1 MNSLEISFIG
11 SACGKN
17 RFEPKDKIMLLLLCR
32 QYKGMYKQLFFDKGI
47 FTLLDPSKRT
57 YDEQLKRIYTDYK
70 KEVSSPEEFAKIQI
84 DIKKRLK
91 QENEDIKEEDLNH
104 ATSFLENSMKK
115 DCGTN
120 NEKGVIKKMNYKKGN
135 NRMYYYSENNWTIRG
150 FHDATCYEGHVI
162 EIKTRMK
169 QQNVRKNEYDL
180 YQLFGYLLAMNKTSG
195 KIVQKYADNVYDSE
209 IETDRE
215 YGIIDLSVES
225 WRNRFEKFKSELN
238 NFFEETNKYSEEM
251 FDPYNVIDPK
261 ENPIALFDIDGVPH
275 NVNPKYEKI
284 VNALT

>member
-17 RFEPKDKIMLLLLCR
+17 RYEPRNKIILLLLCR
-32 QYKGMYKQLFFDKGI
+32 QYKDIYKRLFFDKGI
-47 FTLLDPSKRT
+47 FTLLDPSKKT
-57 YDEQLKRIYTDYK
+57 YDKQLKRIYSDYK
-70 KEVSSPEEFAKIQI
+70 KDVSSPEDFAKLQI

-91 QENEDIKEEDLNH
+91 QENTDIKEEDLNH

-120 NEKGVIKKMNYKKGN
+120 NEKRVINKMNYKKGN
-135 NRMYYYSENNWTIRG
+135 NRMYYYSENNWSIRG
-150 FHDATCYEGHVI
+150 LHDATCGDIVI

-169 QQNVRKNEYDL
+169 PQNVRKNEYDL
-180 YQLFGYLLAMNKTSG
+180 YQLFGYFLAMNKTTG
-195 KIVQKYADNVYDSE
+195 KIVQKYADCVYDSD
-209 IETDRE
+209 IETENE
-215 YGIIDLSVES
+215 YGIIDITIGI
-225 WRNRFEKFKSELN
+225 WKQRFEKFKSELN
-238 NFFEETNKYSEEM
+238 YFFEEVRKYTEEI

-261 ENPIALFDIDGVPH
+261 ENPIASFDIDGIPH

>member
-17 RFEPKDKIMLLLLCR
+17 MYEPRNKIILLLLCR
-32 QYKGMYKQLFFDKGI
+32 QYKDIYKRLFFDKGI
-47 FTLLDPSKRT
+47 FKPLDPSKKT
-57 YDEQLKRIYTDYK
+57 YDKQLKRIYSDYK
-70 KEVSSPEEFAKIQI
+70 KDVSSPEDFAKLQI

-120 NEKGVIKKMNYKKGN
+120 NEKGVINKMNYKKGN
-135 NRMYYYSENNWTIRG
+135 NRMYYYSENNWSIRG
-150 FHDATCYEGHVI
+150 LHDATCGDIVI

-169 QQNVRKNEYDL
+169 PQNVRKNEYDL
-180 YQLFGYLLAMNKTSG
+180 YQLFGYLLAMNKTTG
-195 KIVQKYADNVYDSE
+195 KIVQKYTDCVYDSD
-209 IETDRE
+209 IETENE
-215 YGIIDLSVES
+215 YGIIDITIGI
-225 WRNRFEKFKSELN
+225 WKQRFEKFKSELN
-238 NFFEETNKYSEEM
+238 YFFEEVRKYTEEI
-251 FDPYNVIDPK
+251 FNPYNVIDPK
-261 ENPIALFDIDGVPH
+261 ENPIASFDIDDIPH
-275 NVNPKYEKI
+275 NINPKYEKI

>member
-17 RFEPKDKIMLLLLCR
+17 RYEPRNKIILLLLCR
-32 QYKGMYKQLFFDKGI
+32 QNKDIYKRLFFDKGI
-47 FTLLDPSKRT
+47 FTLLDPSKKT
-57 YDEQLKRIYTDYK
+57 YDKQLKRIYSEYK
-70 KEVSSPEEFAKIQI
+70 KDVSIPEDFAKLQI

-91 QENEDIKEEDLNH
+91 QENKDIKEEDLNH

-120 NEKGVIKKMNYKKGN
+120 NEKKVINKMNYKKGN
-135 NRMYYYSENNWTIRG
+135 NRMYYYSENNWSIRG
-150 FHDATCYEGHVI
+150 LHDATCGEIVI

-169 QQNVRKNEYDL
+169 PQNVRKNEYDL
-180 YQLFGYLLAMNKTSG
+180 YQLFGYLLAMNKTFG
-195 KIVQKYADNVYDSE
+195 KIVQKYADRVYDSD
-209 IETDRE
+209 IETENE
-215 YGIIDLSVES
+215 YGIIDITTGI
-225 WRNRFEKFKSELN
+225 WKQRFEKFKSELN
-238 NFFEETNKYSEEM
+238 YFFEEVRKYTEEI

-261 ENPIALFDIDGVPH
+261 ENPIASFDIDGIPH

>member
-17 RFEPKDKIMLLLLCR
+17 RYEPRNKIILLLLCR
-32 QYKGMYKQLFFDKGI
+32 QYKDIYKRLFFDKGI
-47 FTLLDPSKRT
+47 FTILDPSKKT
-57 YDEQLKRIYTDYK
+57 YDKQLKRIYSDYK
-70 KEVSSPEEFAKIQI
+70 KDVSSPEDFAKLQI

-120 NEKGVIKKMNYKKGN
+120 NEKAVINKMNYKKGN
-135 NRMYYYSENNWTIRG
+135 NRMYYYSENNWSIRG
-150 FHDATCYEGHVI
+150 LHDATRGDIVI

-169 QQNVRKNEYDL
+169 PQNVRKNEYDL
-180 YQLFGYLLAMNKTSG
+180 YQLFGYLLAMNKTTG
-195 KIVQKYADNVYDSE
+195 KIVQKYADRVYDSD
-209 IETDRE
+209 IETENE
-215 YGIIDLSVES
+215 YGIIDIIIGI
-225 WRNRFEKFKSELN
+225 WKQRFEKFKSELN
-238 NFFEETNKYSEEM
+238 YFFEEVRKYTEEI

-261 ENPIALFDIDGVPH
+261 ENPIASFDIDGIPH
-275 NVNPKYEKI
+275 NINPKYEKI
-284 VNALT
+284 VNTLT

>member
-17 RFEPKDKIMLLLLCR
+17 MYEPRNKIILLLLCR
-32 QYKGMYKQLFFDKGI
+32 QYKNKYKRLFFDKGI
-47 FTLLDPSKRT
+47 FTLLDPSEKT
-57 YDEQLKRIYTDYK
+57 YDKQLKRIYSDYK
-70 KEVSSPEEFAKIQI
+70 KDVSSPEEFAKLQI

-91 QENEDIKEEDLNH
+91 QENADIKEEDLNH

-120 NEKGVIKKMNYKKGN
+120 NEKRVINKMNYKKGN
-135 NRMYYYSENNWTIRG
+135 NRMYYYSENIWTIRG
-150 FHDATCYEGHVI
+150 LHDATCGDIVI

-169 QQNVRKNEYDL
+169 PQNVRKNEYDL
-180 YQLFGYLLAMNKTSG
+180 YQLFGYLLAMNKTTG
-195 KIVQKYADNVYDSE
+195 KIVQKYADCVYDSDIKTE
-209 IETDRE
+209 NE
-215 YGIIDLSVES
+215 YGIIDITIGI
-225 WRNRFEKFKSELN
+225 WKQRFEKFKSELN
-238 NFFEETNKYSEEM
+238 YFFEEVRKYTEEI

-261 ENPIALFDIDGVPH
+261 ETPIALFDIDGIPH

>member
-17 RFEPKDKIMLLLLCR
+17 RYEPRNKIILLLLCR
-32 QYKGMYKQLFFDKGI
+32 QHKDIYKRLFFDKGI
-47 FTLLDPSKRT
+47 FTLLDPSKKT
-57 YDEQLKRIYTDYK
+57 YDKQLKRIYSDYK
-70 KEVSSPEEFAKIQI
+70 KDVSSPEDFAKLQI

-120 NEKGVIKKMNYKKGN
+120 NEKRVINKMNYKKGN
-135 NRMYYYSENNWTIRG
+135 NRMYYYSDNGWTIRG
-150 FHDATCYEGHVI
+150 LHDATCGDIVI

-169 QQNVRKNEYDL
+169 PQNVRKNEYDL
-180 YQLFGYLLAMNKTSG
+180 YQLFGYLLAMNKTTG
-195 KIVQKYADNVYDSE
+195 KIVQKYTDCIYDSD
-209 IETDRE
+209 IETENE
-215 YGIIDLSVES
+215 YGIIDITTGI
-225 WRNRFEKFKSELN
+225 WKQRFEKFKSELN
-238 NFFEETNKYSEEM
+238 YFFEEVRKYTEEI

-261 ENPIALFDIDGVPH
+261 ENPIASFDIDGIPH

-284 VNALT
+284 VNTLT

>member
-17 RFEPKDKIMLLLLCR
+17 RYEPRNKIILLLLCR
-32 QYKGMYKQLFFDKGI
+32 QYKDMYKRLFFDKGI
-47 FTLLDPSKRT
+47 FTLLDPSKKT
-57 YDEQLKRIYTDYK
+57 YDKQLKRIYADYK
-70 KEVSSPEEFAKIQI
+70 KDVSSPEEFAKLQI

-91 QENEDIKEEDLNH
+91 QENEDIKEKDLNY

-120 NEKGVIKKMNYKKGN
+120 NEKRIINKMNYKKGN
-135 NRMYYYSENNWTIRG
+135 NKMYYYSENIWTIRG
-150 FHDATCYEGHVI
+150 LHDATCGDMVI

-169 QQNVRKNEYDL
+169 SQNVRKNEYDL
-180 YQLFGYLLAMNKTSG
+180 YQLFGYLLAMNKTTG
-195 KIVQKYADNVYDSE
+195 KIVQKYANCVYDSD
-209 IETDRE
+209 IETENE
-215 YGIIDLSVES
+215 YGIIDITTVA
-225 WRNRFEKFKSELN
+225 WKQRFEKFKYELN
-238 NFFEETNKYSEEM
+238 NFFEEVRKYTEEI
-251 FDPYNVIDPK
+251 FDPHDVIDPN
-261 ENPIALFDIDGVPH
+261 ENPIASFDIDGIPH

>member
-17 RFEPKDKIMLLLLCR
+17 RYEPRNKIILLLLCR
-32 QYKGMYKQLFFDKGI
+32 QYKDIYKRLFFDKGI
-47 FTLLDPSKRT
+47 FTLLDPSKKT
-57 YDEQLKRIYTDYK
+57 YDKQLKRIYSDYK
-70 KEVSSPEEFAKIQI
+70 KDVSSPEDFAKLQI

-120 NEKGVIKKMNYKKGN
+120 NEKGVINKMNYKKGN
-135 NRMYYYSENNWTIRG
+135 NRLYYYSENNWSIRG
-150 FHDATCYEGHVI
+150 LHDATCGDIVI

-169 QQNVRKNEYDL
+169 PQNVRKNEYDL
-180 YQLFGYLLAMNKTSG
+180 YQLFGYLLAMNKTTG
-195 KIVQKYADNVYDSE
+195 KIVQKYADCVYDSD
-209 IETDRE
+209 IETENE
-215 YGIIDLSVES
+215 YGIIDITIGI
-225 WRNRFEKFKSELN
+225 WKQRFEKFKSELN
-238 NFFEETNKYSEEM
+238 YFFEEVRKYTEEI

-261 ENPIALFDIDGVPH
+261 ENPIASFDIDGIPH
-275 NVNPKYEKI
+275 NINPKYEKI
-284 VNALT
+284 VNTLT

>member
-17 RFEPKDKIMLLLLCR
+17 RYEPRNKIILLLLCR
-32 QYKGMYKQLFFDKGI
+32 QYKDMYKRLFFDKGI
-47 FTLLDPSKRT
+47 FTLLDPSKKT
-57 YDEQLKRIYTDYK
+57 YDKQLKRIYSDYK
-70 KEVSSPEEFAKIQI
+70 KDVSSPEEFAKLQI

-91 QENEDIKEEDLNH
+91 QENTDIKEEDLNH

-120 NEKGVIKKMNYKKGN
+120 NEKRVINKMNYKKGN
-135 NRMYYYSENNWTIRG
+135 NRIYYYSENNWSIKG
-150 FHDATCYEGHVI
+150 LHDATCGDIVI

-169 QQNVRKNEYDL
+169 PQNVRKNEYDL
-180 YQLFGYLLAMNKTSG
+180 YQLFGYLLAMNKTTG
-195 KIVQKYADNVYDSE
+195 KIVQKYAYCVYDSD
-209 IETDRE
+209 IETENE
-215 YGIIDLSVES
+215 YGIIDITIGI
-225 WRNRFEKFKSELN
+225 WKQRFEKFKSELN
-238 NFFEETNKYSEEM
+238 YFFEEVRKYTEEL

-261 ENPIALFDIDGVPH
+261 ENPIASFDIDGIPH
-275 NVNPKYEKI
+275 NINPKYEKI

>member
-17 RFEPKDKIMLLLLCR
+17 RYEPRNKIILLLLCR
-32 QYKGMYKQLFFDKGI
+32 QYKDIYKRLFFDKGI
-47 FTLLDPSKRT
+47 FTLLDPSKKT
-57 YDEQLKRIYTDYK
+57 YDKQLKRIYSDYK
-70 KEVSSPEEFAKIQI
+70 KDVSSPEDFAKLQI

-91 QENEDIKEEDLNH
+91 QENADIKEEDLNH

-120 NEKGVIKKMNYKKGN
+120 NEKRVINKMNYKKGN
-135 NRMYYYSENNWTIRG
+135 NRMYYYSENNWSIRG
-150 FHDATCYEGHVI
+150 LHDATCGDIVI

-169 QQNVRKNEYDL
+169 PQNVRKNEYDL
-180 YQLFGYLLAMNKTSG
+180 YQLFGYLLAMNKTTG
-195 KIVQKYADNVYDSE
+195 KIVQKYADCVYDSD
-209 IETDRE
+209 IETENE
-215 YGIIDLSVES
+215 YGIIDTSIGI
-225 WRNRFEKFKSELN
+225 WKQRFEKFKSDLN
-238 NFFEETNKYSEEM
+238 YFFEEVTKYTEEI

-261 ENPIALFDIDGVPH
+261 ENPIASFDIDGIPH

>member
-17 RFEPKDKIMLLLLCR
+17 RYEPKNKIILLLLCR
-32 QYKGMYKQLFFDKGI
+32 QYKDIYKRIMFDKAI
-47 FTLLDPSKRT
+47 FTLLDPSRKT
-57 YDEQLKRIYTDYK
+57 YDKQLKRIYSDYK
-70 KEVSSPEEFAKIQI
+70 KDVFNPEEFAKLQI

-120 NEKGVIKKMNYKKGN
+120 NEKRVINKMNYKKGN

-150 FHDATCYEGHVI
+150 LHDATCEDLVI

-169 QQNVRKNEYDL
+169 HQNVRKNEYDL
-180 YQLFGYLLAMNKTSG
+180 YQLFGYLLAMNKTTG
-195 KIVQKYADNVYDSE
+195 KIVQKYEDCVYDSDV
-209 IETDRE
+209 ETENE
-215 YGIIDLSVES
+215 YGIIDVTAYI
-225 WRNRFEKFKSELN
+225 WKQRFEKFKSELN
-238 NFFEETNKYSEEM
+238 NFFEEVRKYTDEI
-251 FDPYNVIDPK
+251 FDPHNVIDPK
-261 ENPIALFDIDGVPH
+261 ENPIASFDIDGIPH

-284 VNALT
+284 VNSLT

>member
-17 RFEPKDKIMLLLLCR
+17 RYEPRNKIILLLLCR
-32 QYKGMYKQLFFDKGI
+32 QYKDIYKRLFFDKGI
-47 FTLLDPSKRT
+47 FTLLDPSKKT
-57 YDEQLKRIYTDYK
+57 YDKQLKRIYSDYK
-70 KEVSSPEEFAKIQI
+70 KDVSSPEDFAKLQI

-120 NEKGVIKKMNYKKGN
+120 NEKGVINKMNYKKGN
-135 NRMYYYSENNWTIRG
+135 NRMYYYSENNWSIRG
-150 FHDATCYEGHVI
+150 LHDATCGDVVI

-169 QQNVRKNEYDL
+169 PQNVRKNEYDL
-180 YQLFGYLLAMNKTSG
+180 YQLFGYLLAMNKTTG
-195 KIVQKYADNVYDSE
+195 KIVQKYTDCVYDSD
-209 IETDRE
+209 IETENE
-215 YGIIDLSVES
+215 YGIIDITIGI
-225 WRNRFEKFKSELN
+225 WKQRFEKFKSELN
-238 NFFEETNKYSEEM
+238 YFFEEVRKYTEEI
-251 FDPYNVIDPK
+251 FNPYNVIDPK
-261 ENPIALFDIDGVPH
+261 ENPIASFDIDDIPH
-275 NVNPKYEKI
+275 NINPKYEKI

>member
-17 RFEPKDKIMLLLLCR
+17 RYEPRNKIILLLLCR
-32 QYKGMYKQLFFDKGI
+32 QYKDIYKRLFFDKGI
-47 FTLLDPSKRT
+47 FTLLDPSKKT
-57 YDEQLKRIYTDYK
+57 YDKQLKRIYSDYK
-70 KEVSSPEEFAKIQI
+70 KDVSSPEDFAKLQI

-91 QENEDIKEEDLNH
+91 QENTDIKEEDLNH

-120 NEKGVIKKMNYKKGN
+120 NEKRVINKMNYKKGN
-135 NRMYYYSENNWTIRG
+135 NRMYYYSENNWSIRG
-150 FHDATCYEGHVI
+150 LHDATCGDIVI

-169 QQNVRKNEYDL
+169 PQNVRKNEYDL
-180 YQLFGYLLAMNKTSG
+180 YQLFGYLLAMNKTTG
-195 KIVQKYADNVYDSE
+195 KIVQKYADCVYDSD
-209 IETDRE
+209 IETENE
-215 YGIIDLSVES
+215 YGIIDITIGI
-225 WRNRFEKFKSELN
+225 WKQRFEKFKYELN
-238 NFFEETNKYSEEM
+238 YFFEEVRKYTEEI

-261 ENPIALFDIDGVPH
+261 ENPIASFDIDGIPH

>member
-17 RFEPKDKIMLLLLCR
+17 RYEPRNKIILLLLCR
-32 QYKGMYKQLFFDKGI
+32 QYKDIYKRLFFDKGI
-47 FTLLDPSKRT
+47 FTLLDPSKKT
-57 YDEQLKRIYTDYK
+57 YDKQLKRIYSDYK
-70 KEVSSPEEFAKIQI
+70 KDVSSPEDFAKLQI

-91 QENEDIKEEDLNH
+91 QENTDIKEEDLNH

-120 NEKGVIKKMNYKKGN
+120 NEKRVINKMNYKKGN
-135 NRMYYYSENNWTIRG
+135 NRMYYYSENNWSIRG
-150 FHDATCYEGHVI
+150 LHDATCGDIVI

-169 QQNVRKNEYDL
+169 PQNVRKNEYDL
-180 YQLFGYLLAMNKTSG
+180 YQLFGYLLAMNKTTG
-195 KIVQKYADNVYDSE
+195 KIVQKYADCVYDSD
-209 IETDRE
+209 IETENE
-215 YGIIDLSVES
+215 YGIIDTSIGI
-225 WRNRFEKFKSELN
+225 WKQRFEKFKSELN
-238 NFFEETNKYSEEM
+238 YFFEEVRKYTEEI

-261 ENPIALFDIDGVPH
+261 ENPIASFDIDGIPH

>member
-17 RFEPKDKIMLLLLCR
+17 RYEPRNKIILLLLCR
-32 QYKGMYKQLFFDKGI
+32 QYKDIYKRLFFDKGI
-47 FTLLDPSKRT
+47 FTLLDPSKKT
-57 YDEQLKRIYTDYK
+57 YDKQLKRIYSDYK
-70 KEVSSPEEFAKIQI
+70 KDVSSPEDFAKLQI

-120 NEKGVIKKMNYKKGN
+120 NEKGVINKMNYKKGN

-150 FHDATCYEGHVI
+150 LHDATCGNIVI

-169 QQNVRKNEYDL
+169 PQNVRKNEYDL
-180 YQLFGYLLAMNKTSG
+180 YQLFGYLLAMNKTTG
-195 KIVQKYADNVYDSE
+195 KIVQKYTECVYDSD
-209 IETDRE
+209 IETENE
-215 YGIIDLSVES
+215 YGIIDITIGI
-225 WRNRFEKFKSELN
+225 WQQRFEKFKSELN
-238 NFFEETNKYSEEM
+238 YFFEEVRKYTEEI

-261 ENPIALFDIDGVPH
+261 ENPIASFDIDGIPH

-284 VNALT
+284 VNTLT

>member
-17 RFEPKDKIMLLLLCR
+17 RYEPRNKIILLLLCR
-32 QYKGMYKQLFFDKGI
+32 QYKDIYKRLFFDKGI
-47 FTLLDPSKRT
+47 FTLLDPSKKT
-57 YDEQLKRIYTDYK
+57 YDKQLKRIYSDYK
-70 KEVSSPEEFAKIQI
+70 KDVSSPEDFAKLQI

-91 QENEDIKEEDLNH
+91 QENTDIKEEDLNH

-120 NEKGVIKKMNYKKGN
+120 NEKRVINKMNYKKGN
-135 NRMYYYSENNWTIRG
+135 NRMYYYSENNWSIRG
-150 FHDATCYEGHVI
+150 LHDATCGDIVI

-169 QQNVRKNEYDL
+169 PQNVRKNEYDL
-180 YQLFGYLLAMNKTSG
+180 YQLFGYLLAMNKTTG
-195 KIVQKYADNVYDSE
+195 KIVQKYADCVYDSD
-209 IETDRE
+209 IETENE
-215 YGIIDLSVES
+215 YGIIDTSIGI
-225 WRNRFEKFKSELN
+225 WKQRFEKFKSDLN
-238 NFFEETNKYSEEM
+238 YFFEEVTKYTEEI

-261 ENPIALFDIDGVPH
+261 ENPIASFDIDDIPH

>member
-17 RFEPKDKIMLLLLCR
+17 MYEPRNKIILLLLCR
-32 QYKGMYKQLFFDKGI
+32 QNKDLYKRLFFDKGI
-47 FTLLDPSKRT
+47 FTLLDPSKKT
-57 YDEQLKRIYTDYK
+57 YDKQLKRIYSDYK
-70 KEVSSPEEFAKIQI
+70 KDVSSPEKFAKLQI

-104 ATSFLENSMKK
+104 VTSFLENSMKK

-120 NEKGVIKKMNYKKGN
+120 NEKGIINKMNYKKGN
-135 NRMYYYSENNWTIRG
+135 NRMYYYSENNWSIRG
-150 FHDATCYEGHVI
+150 LHDATCGDIVI

-169 QQNVRKNEYDL
+169 PQNVRKNEYDL
-180 YQLFGYLLAMNKTSG
+180 YQLFGYLLAMNKTTG
-195 KIVQKYADNVYDSE
+195 KIVQKYGNNIYDSD
-209 IETDRE
+209 IETANE
-215 YGIIDLSVES
+215 YGLIDITIGI
-225 WRNRFEKFKSELN
+225 WKQRFEKFKSELN
-238 NFFEETNKYSEEM
+238 YFFEEVRKYTEEI
-251 FDPYNVIDPK
+251 FDPYNVINPK
-261 ENPIALFDIDGVPH
+261 ENPIASFDIDGIPH

>member
-17 RFEPKDKIMLLLLCR
+17 RYEPRNKIILLLLCR
-32 QYKGMYKQLFFDKGI
+32 QYKDIYKRLFFDKGI
-47 FTLLDPSKRT
+47 FTLLDPSKKT
-57 YDEQLKRIYTDYK
+57 YDKQLKRIYSDYK
-70 KEVSSPEEFAKIQI
+70 KDVSSPEDFAKLQI

-91 QENEDIKEEDLNH
+91 QENTDIKEEDLNH

-120 NEKGVIKKMNYKKGN
+120 NEKRVINKMNYKKGN
-135 NRMYYYSENNWTIRG
+135 NRMYYYSENNWSIRG
-150 FHDATCYEGHVI
+150 LHDATCGDIVI

-169 QQNVRKNEYDL
+169 PQNVRKNEYDL
-180 YQLFGYLLAMNKTSG
+180 YQLFGYLLAMNKTTG
-195 KIVQKYADNVYDSE
+195 KIVQKYADCVYDSD
-209 IETDRE
+209 IETENE
-215 YGIIDLSVES
+215 YGIIDTSIGI
-225 WRNRFEKFKSELN
+225 WKQRFEKFKSDLN
-238 NFFEETNKYSEEM
+238 YFFEEVTKYTEEI

-261 ENPIALFDIDGVPH
+261 ENPIASFDIDGIPH

>member
-17 RFEPKDKIMLLLLCR
+17 MYEPRNKIILLLLCR
-32 QYKGMYKQLFFDKGI
+32 QYKDIYKRLFFDKGI
-47 FTLLDPSKRT
+47 FTPLDPSKKT
-57 YDEQLKRIYTDYK
+57 YDKQLKRIYSDYK
-70 KEVSSPEEFAKIQI
+70 KDVSSPEDFAKLQI

-120 NEKGVIKKMNYKKGN
+120 NEKGVINKMNYKKGN
-135 NRMYYYSENNWTIRG
+135 NRMYYYSENNWSIRG
-150 FHDATCYEGHVI
+150 LHDATCGDIVI

-169 QQNVRKNEYDL
+169 PQNVRKNEYDL
-180 YQLFGYLLAMNKTSG
+180 YQLFGYLLAMNKTTG
-195 KIVQKYADNVYDSE
+195 KIVQKYTDCVYDSD
-209 IETDRE
+209 IETENE
-215 YGIIDLSVES
+215 YGIIDITIGI
-225 WRNRFEKFKSELN
+225 WKQRFEKFKSELN
-238 NFFEETNKYSEEM
+238 YFFEEVRKYTEEI
-251 FDPYNVIDPK
+251 FNPYNVIDPK
-261 ENPIALFDIDGVPH
+261 ENPIASFDIDDIPH
-275 NVNPKYEKI
+275 NINPKYEKI

>member
-17 RFEPKDKIMLLLLCR
+17 RYEPRNKIILLLLCR
-32 QYKGMYKQLFFDKGI
+32 QYKDIYKRLFFDKGI
-47 FTLLDPSKRT
+47 FTPLDPSKKT
-57 YDEQLKRIYTDYK
+57 YDKQLKRIYSDYK
-70 KEVSSPEEFAKIQI
+70 KDVSSPEDFAKLQI

-120 NEKGVIKKMNYKKGN
+120 NEKGVINKMNYKKGN
-135 NRMYYYSENNWTIRG
+135 NRMYYYSENNWSIRG
-150 FHDATCYEGHVI
+150 LHDATCGDIVI

-169 QQNVRKNEYDL
+169 PQNVRKNEYDL
-180 YQLFGYLLAMNKTSG
+180 YQLFGYLLAMNKTTG
-195 KIVQKYADNVYDSE
+195 KIVQKYTDCVYDSD
-209 IETDRE
+209 IETENE
-215 YGIIDLSVES
+215 YGIIDITIGI
-225 WRNRFEKFKSELN
+225 WKQRFEKFKSELN
-238 NFFEETNKYSEEM
+238 YFFEEVRKYTEEI
-251 FDPYNVIDPK
+251 FNPYNVIDPK
-261 ENPIALFDIDGVPH
+261 ENPIASFDIDGIPH
-275 NVNPKYEKI
+275 NINPKYEKI

>member
-17 RFEPKDKIMLLLLCR
+17 RYEPRNKIILLLLCR
-32 QYKGMYKQLFFDKGI
+32 QYKDIYKRLFFDKGI
-47 FTLLDPSKRT
+47 FTLLDPSKKT
-57 YDEQLKRIYTDYK
+57 YDKQLKRIYSDYK
-70 KEVSSPEEFAKIQI
+70 KDVSSPEEFAKLQI

-91 QENEDIKEEDLNH
+91 QENADIKEEDLNH

-120 NEKGVIKKMNYKKGN
+120 NEKRVINKMNYKKGN
-135 NRMYYYSENNWTIRG
+135 NRMYYYSENNWSIRG
-150 FHDATCYEGHVI
+150 LHDATCGDIVI

-169 QQNVRKNEYDL
+169 PQNVRKNEYDL
-180 YQLFGYLLAMNKTSG
+180 YQLFGYLLAMNKTTG
-195 KIVQKYADNVYDSE
+195 KIVQKYADCVYDSD
-209 IETDRE
+209 IETENE
-215 YGIIDLSVES
+215 YGIIDITICI
-225 WRNRFEKFKSELN
+225 WKQRFEKFKSELN
-238 NFFEETNKYSEEM
+238 YFFEEVRNYTEEI

-261 ENPIALFDIDGVPH
+261 ENPIASFDIDGIPH
-275 NVNPKYEKI
+275 NINPKYEKI

>member
-17 RFEPKDKIMLLLLCR
+17 RYEPRNKIILLLLCR
-32 QYKGMYKQLFFDKGI
+32 QYEDIYKRLFFDKGI
-47 FTLLDPSKRT
+47 FTLLDPSKKT
-57 YDEQLKRIYTDYK
+57 YDKQLKRIYSDYK
-70 KEVSSPEEFAKIQI
+70 KDVSSPEDFAKLQI

-120 NEKGVIKKMNYKKGN
+120 NEKGVINKMNYKKGN
-135 NRMYYYSENNWTIRG
+135 NRMYYYSENNWSIRG
-150 FHDATCYEGHVI
+150 LHDATCGDIVI

-169 QQNVRKNEYDL
+169 PQNVRKNEYDL
-180 YQLFGYLLAMNKTSG
+180 YQLFGYLLAMNKTTG
-195 KIVQKYADNVYDSE
+195 KIVQKYADCVYDSD
-209 IETDRE
+209 IETENE
-215 YGIIDLSVES
+215 YGIVDITIGI
-225 WRNRFEKFKSELN
+225 WKQRFEKFKSELN
-238 NFFEETNKYSEEM
+238 YFFEEVRKYTEEI

-261 ENPIALFDIDGVPH
+261 ENPIASFDIDGIPH
-275 NVNPKYEKI
+275 NINPKYEKI
-284 VNALT
+284 VIALT

>member
-17 RFEPKDKIMLLLLCR
+17 RYEPRNKIILLLLCR
-32 QYKGMYKQLFFDKGI
+32 QYKDIYKRLFFDKGI
-47 FTLLDPSKRT
+47 FTLLDPSKKT
-57 YDEQLKRIYTDYK
+57 YDKQLKRIYLDYK
-70 KEVSSPEEFAKIQI
+70 KDVSSPEDFAKLQI

-91 QENEDIKEEDLNH
+91 QENEDIKEEDLNR

-120 NEKGVIKKMNYKKGN
+120 NEKGVINKMNYKKGN
-135 NRMYYYSENNWTIRG
+135 NRMYYYSENNWSIRG
-150 FHDATCYEGHVI
+150 LHDATCGDIVI

-169 QQNVRKNEYDL
+169 PQNVRKNEYDL
-180 YQLFGYLLAMNKTSG
+180 YQLFGYLLAMNKTTG
-195 KIVQKYADNVYDSE
+195 KIVQKYADCVYDSD
-209 IETDRE
+209 IETENE
-215 YGIIDLSVES
+215 YGIIDITIGI
-225 WRNRFEKFKSELN
+225 WKQRFEKFKSDLN
-238 NFFEETNKYSEEM
+238 YFFEEVTKYTEEI

-261 ENPIALFDIDGVPH
+261 ENPIASFDIDDIPH
-275 NVNPKYEKI
+275 NINPKYEKI